1 MIVLSVLLIGWRC
14 LCSLLAETV
23 TKDSYVGR
31 ASFTHT
37 PPTAILYLHAPY
49 HLIEYIIAGV
59 SYLCKMNMPVA
70 AAIAKSGTRRS
81 SVAHHHVCHHSG
93 DVRDDIEDGQDR
105 AVSSS
110 SREEGASYHK
120 FANANL
126 PSRRQQTFGQWLL
139 PRRGPTVF
147 VACLL
152 MVMNFVAS
160 KFPVD
165 RQSFVPPAN
174 TATRYSSIINAAN
187 DVSVSSGDEKSN
199 AHHVGDKSGE
209 KMTVLIST
217 FKQPKCLQRLVRH
230 LQTCVSIVDNIRIN
244 WFEDS
249 PIPQS
254 LVNNGQFKIPVTF
267 DMLPNNLSHRFLPRD
282 FHTEA
287 VFSMDVDMVY
297 SCEALQLTMD
307 TWRNHSNHTHI
318 AIGFFPRHLPCD
330 KYYTWDESHRE
341 PYKRN
346 TLFITKGG
354 LLHRDR
360 FEDYFHPLGHS

>member
-1 MIVLSVLLIGWRC
+1 
-14 LCSLLAETV
+14 
-23 TKDSYVGR
+23 
-31 ASFTHT
+31 
-37 PPTAILYLHAPY
+37 
-49 HLIEYIIAGV
+49 
-59 SYLCKMNMPVA
+59 
-70 AAIAKSGTRRS
+70 
-81 SVAHHHVCHHSG
+81 
-93 DVRDDIEDGQDR
+93 
-105 AVSSS
+105 
-110 SREEGASYHK
+110 
-120 FANANL
+120 
-126 PSRRQQTFGQWLL
+126 
-139 PRRGPTVF
+139 
-147 VACLL
+147 
-152 MVMNFVAS
+152 MVMNYVAR

-165 RQSFVPPAN
+165 HQSFVPPAN
-174 TATRYSSIINAAN
+174 TANNIGTTRYSSIINASN

-199 AHHVGDKSGE
+199 APASLNNHHGGDKSRE

-217 FKQPKCLQRLVRH
+217 FKQPKCLQRLVQH
-230 LQTCVSIVDNIRIN
+230 LQTCVSIDDNIRIN

-254 LVNNGQFKIPVTF
+254 LVNNGQFEIPVTF
-267 DMLPNNLSHRFLPRD
+267 DRLPNNLSNRFLPRD

-287 VFSMDVDMVY
+287 VFSMDVGMLY